1 MGDETG
7 GVEARRERSHERET
21 ELWRGRQGAVG
32 NATAGLTALEGS
44 VKNTVQVSAKQNEK
58 LQLRQLVNK
67 EKHFTDLKFKGSKRL

>member
-1 MGDETG
+1 MK
-7 GVEARRERSHERET
+7 GVGWRRDGRDQTSVR
-21 ELWRGRQGAVG
+21 LSVWRGRQGVVG